1 MFPIVKGIGGRLN
14 DQIVAA
20 VEDDA
25 IEAGKEQVTT
35 VTERAQEHSI
45 WVLRC

>member
-1 MFPIVKGIGGRLN
+1 MSPIVNWIGGRLN

-25 IEAGKEQVTT
+25 IEAGKEQVTA
-35 VTERAQEHSI
+35 VTERAKEHSI